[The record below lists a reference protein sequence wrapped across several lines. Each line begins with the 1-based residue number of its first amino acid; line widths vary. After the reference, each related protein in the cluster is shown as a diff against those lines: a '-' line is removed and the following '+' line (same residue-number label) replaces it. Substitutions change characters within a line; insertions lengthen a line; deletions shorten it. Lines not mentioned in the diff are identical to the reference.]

1 MFRSSMD
8 TDARKIARHQGNPLR
23 WYSCGLA
30 FYIVDGRNRG
40 PGATAP
46 PACKKC
52 CRHFGH
58 KGWDGTRVLGMFGP
72 VCVVSSYGEGEK
84 HLQQE
89 SRDSRQEYPAVVRT
103 VVLVLEMIGVGGE
116 KR

>member
-1 MFRSSMD
+1 
-8 TDARKIARHQGNPLR
+8 
-23 WYSCGLA
+23 
-30 FYIVDGRNRG
+30 
-40 PGATAP
+40 
-46 PACKKC
+46 
-52 CRHFGH
+52 
-58 KGWDGTRVLGMFGP
+58 MFGP